1 MDIHAR
7 QARPAGLRR
16 SQNNADVENNMDKP
30 YDSLDQ
36 HFKLPHIRSI
46 GTDRP
51 MQWLRM
57 GWDDMRENLGASL
70 SYGLI
75 LAAVGYA
82 ILSYA
87 ADKPYLFMAAISG
100 FLLIGPI
107 TAAGLYEISRRHE
120 KGHKTSFSGS
130 LRGLAAKADGLAMFG
145 AFLAIALIAWERIS
159 AIMFALF
166 YRGEVS
172 DVTNFVSGLL
182 SSGTNLYFLAAYV
195 IVGGVLALVV
205 FSLSAIAIPMV
216 MDRET
221 DTVTAAMTSL
231 RAVQTNFDTM
241 ILWAVM
247 IVALI
252 GIGFA
257 SMMIGMVIL
266 LPLVGHA
273 SWHAYRDLVH

>member
-1 MDIHAR
+1 VGIHAR
-7 QARPAGLRR
+7 HLRTPGARLT
-16 SQNNADVENNMDKP
+16 QNNRDVEKNMDKP

-57 GWDDMRENLGASL
+57 GWSDMRDNLGASL
-70 SYGLI
+70 SYGVI
-75 LAAVGYA
+75 LAAIGYV

-87 ADKPYLFMAAISG
+87 ANKPYLFMAAISG
-100 FLLIGPI
+100 FMLIGPI
-107 TAAGLYEISRRHE
+107 AAAGLYEISRRYE
-120 KGHKTSFSGS
+120 KGEKISFVGS
-130 LRGLAAKADGLAMFG
+130 IRGLARNADGLAMFG
-145 AFLAIALIAWERIS
+145 AFLAVALIAWERLS

-172 DVTNFVSGLL
+172 DVTNFVSGILG
-182 SSGTNLYFLAAYV
+182 SGSNLYFMAAYI
-195 IVGGVLALVV
+195 IVGAVLALVV

-216 MDRET
+216 MDRES

-231 RAVQTNFDTM
+231 RAVQVNFDTM
-241 ILWAVM
+241 LLWAVM

-252 GIGFA
+252 GVGFA

-273 SWHAYRDLVH
+273 TWHAYRDLVR

>member
-1 MDIHAR
+1 VSSCANAPRRGKHNDR
-7 QARPAGLRR
+7 QA
-16 SQNNADVENNMDKP
+16 ETIMDKP
-30 YDSLDQ
+30 YDSMDR
-36 HFKLPHIRSI
+36 HFNLPHIRSI

-51 MQWLRM
+51 LQWLRM
-57 GWDDMRENLGASL
+57 GWDDMRDNLGASL
-70 SYGLI
+70 SYGVI
-75 LAAVGYA
+75 LAAIGYA

-100 FLLIGPI
+100 FMLIGPI
-107 TAAGLYEISRRHE
+107 AAAGLYEISRRHE
-120 KGHKTSFSGS
+120 KGEKTSFFGS
-130 LRGLAAKADGLAMFG
+130 LRGLARNADTLAMFG
-145 AFLAIALIAWERIS
+145 AFLAIALVGWERIS

-166 YRGEVS
+166 YRGEIS
-172 DVTNFVSGLL
+172 NVTNFVSGVL
-182 SSGTNLYFLAAYV
+182 SAGDNLYFVAAYV

-231 RAVQTNFDTM
+231 RAVQTNFDAM
-241 ILWAVM
+241 VLWAVL

-273 SWHAYRDLVH
+273 TWHAYRDLVR

>member
-1 MDIHAR
+1 
-7 QARPAGLRR
+7 
-16 SQNNADVENNMDKP
+16 MDKP
-30 YDSLDQ
+30 YDSQEQ
-36 HFKLPHIRSI
+36 HFNLPHIRSI
-46 GTDRP
+46 GTERP

-57 GWDDMRENLGASL
+57 GWNDMRENLGASL
-70 SYGLI
+70 SYGVI
-75 LAAVGYA
+75 LAAIGYL

-100 FLLIGPI
+100 FMLIGPI
-107 TAAGLYEISRRHE
+107 AAAGMYEISRRYE
-120 KGHKTSFSGS
+120 KGEKVAFFGS
-130 LRGLAAKADGLAMFG
+130 IRGLARNADALAMFG
-145 AFLAIALIAWERIS
+145 AFLAIALIGWERIS

-166 YRGEVS
+166 YRGEI
-172 DVTNFVSGLL
+172 DNMTNFVSGIL
-182 SSGTNLYFLAAYV
+182 SSDGNLYFLAAYV
-195 IVGGVLALVV
+195 IVGAVLALVV

-221 DTVTAAMTSL
+221 DTITAAMTSL
-231 RAVQTNFDTM
+231 RAVQVNFDAM
-241 ILWAVM
+241 LLWAVM

-273 SWHAYRDLVH
+273 TWHAYRDLVR

>member
-1 MDIHAR
+1 
-7 QARPAGLRR
+7 
-16 SQNNADVENNMDKP
+16 MDKP
-30 YDSLDQ
+30 YDSQEQ
-36 HFKLPHIRSI
+36 HFNLPHIRSI
-46 GTDRP
+46 GTERP

-57 GWDDMRENLGASL
+57 GWTDMRENLGASL
-70 SYGLI
+70 SYGVI
-75 LAAVGYA
+75 LAAIGYL

-100 FLLIGPI
+100 FMLIGPI
-107 TAAGLYEISRRHE
+107 AAAGMYEISRRYE
-120 KGHKTSFSGS
+120 KGEKVSFFGS
-130 LRGLAAKADGLAMFG
+130 IRGLARNADALAMFG
-145 AFLAIALIAWERIS
+145 AFLAIALIGWERIS

-166 YRGEVS
+166 YRGEID
-172 DVTNFVSGLL
+172 DVTNFVRGIL
-182 SSGTNLYFLAAYV
+182 SSDGNLYFLAAYV
-195 IVGGVLALVV
+195 IVGAVLALVV

-221 DTVTAAMTSL
+221 DTITAAMTSL
-231 RAVQTNFDTM
+231 RAVQVNFDAM
-241 ILWAVM
+241 LLWAVM

-273 SWHAYRDLVH
+273 TWHAYRDLVR

>member
-1 MDIHAR
+1 
-7 QARPAGLRR
+7 
-16 SQNNADVENNMDKP
+16 MDKP

-57 GWDDMRENLGASL
+57 GWSDMRDNLGASL
-70 SYGLI
+70 SYGVI
-75 LAAVGYA
+75 LAAIGYV

-87 ADKPYLFMAAISG
+87 ANKPYLFMAAISG
-100 FLLIGPI
+100 FMLIGPI
-107 TAAGLYEISRRHE
+107 AAAGLYEISRRYE
-120 KGHKTSFSGS
+120 KGEKISFVGS
-130 LRGLAAKADGLAMFG
+130 IRGLARNADGLAMFG
-145 AFLAIALIAWERIS
+145 AFLAVALIAWERLS

-172 DVTNFVSGLL
+172 DVTNFVSGILG
-182 SSGTNLYFLAAYV
+182 SGSNLYFMAAYI
-195 IVGGVLALVV
+195 IVGAVLALVV

-216 MDRET
+216 MDRES

-231 RAVQTNFDTM
+231 RAVQVNFDTM
-241 ILWAVM
+241 LLWAVM

-252 GIGFA
+252 GVGFA

-273 SWHAYRDLVH
+273 TWHAYRDLVR

>member
-1 MDIHAR
+1 
-7 QARPAGLRR
+7 
-16 SQNNADVENNMDKP
+16 MDKP
-30 YDSLDQ
+30 INSLEQ
-36 HFKLPHIRSI
+36 HFHLPHIREVDPS
-46 GTDRP
+46 RP
-51 MQWLRM
+51 LEWLRM
-57 GWDDMRENLGASL
+57 GWSDMRENLGASL
-70 SYGLI
+70 SYGVI

-100 FLLIGPI
+100 FMLVGPI
-107 TAAGLYEISRRHE
+107 AAAGLYEISRRHE
-120 KGHKTSFSGS
+120 KGEKASFAGS
-130 LRGLAAKADGLAMFG
+130 LRGLARNADGLAMFG
-145 AFLAIALIAWERIS
+145 AFLAIALIGWERIS

-166 YRGEVS
+166 YRGEIS
-172 DVTNFVSGLL
+172 NVTNFVSGIL

-195 IVGGVLALVV
+195 IVGAVLAIVV

-221 DTVTAAMTSL
+221 DTITAAMTSL

-241 ILWAVM
+241 MLWAVM
-247 IVALI
+247 IVVLI

-266 LPLVGHA
+266 LPLLGHA
-273 SWHAYRDLVH
+273 TWHAYRDLVR